1 MQQLKTEENRMIKE
15 TLKILSSV
23 VAAMVMGLSFT
34 TAHAETNFEGETVT
48 IVIPFKEGGGTS
60 RMFRFFST
68 LSLETLTRQSSNP
81 TAAHARRWNNQ
92 RWKFLP

>member
-1 MQQLKTEENRMIKE
+1 MIKE

-48 IVIPFKEGGGTS
+48 IVIPFKEGVAPQGCFVFFNLIS
-60 RMFRFFST
+60 RNT
-68 LSLETLTRQSSNP
+68 YQ
-81 TAAHARRWNNQ
+81 AIQ
-92 RWKFLP
+92 